1 MQMENLADITLAG
14 YLIKILRVKTKLS
27 YKELYDEV
35 SKCYD
40 TLRRS
45 DGSKYTGDLAKAL
58 KGCLTSSEIFV
69 EVGENVWGIRES
81 EAKLYE
87 EKTTK
92 KLKAL
97 INRKKGKTA
106 PKKQGGAGGQEYDDD
121 GGSSVGGDDNEK
133 EAPAQE

>member
-1 MQMENLADITLAG
+1 MTQENLADITLAG

-58 KGCLTSSEIFV
+58 KGCLTSSEIFE
-69 EVGENVWGIRES
+69 EVGDNVWGIREG

-97 INRKKGKTA
+97 INRKKGKKKPGDDDDASEEGGDEKLDSPEPTA
-106 PKKQGGAGGQEYDDD
+106 PAK
-121 GGSSVGGDDNEK
+121 
-133 EAPAQE
+133 